1 MEAGS
6 ANALGCEDTIGNAW
20 WTRIPLT
27 HHLLKAHEALE
38 HSMKISR
45 TLMIA
50 ALLLGAALPTWAGEF
65 TVIKEE
71 IKTAR
76 QALVSM
82 VLYREKRGPE
92 QQKLVKDTADLVSE
106 HLRKVSAPAKKAAEV
121 KELKETWAAFKK
133 TREEELVPAIMRND
147 RARYEKVAGGI
158 QKERLDRMYALIDSI
173 EG

>member
-1 MEAGS
+1 MNLLRGTVVS
-6 ANALGCEDTIGNAW
+6 AFV
-20 WTRIPLT
+20 
-27 HHLLKAHEALE
+27 
-38 HSMKISR
+38 
-45 TLMIA
+45 LMA
-50 ALLLGAALPTWAGEF
+50 ASPSFAGEF
-65 TVIKEE
+65 VVLKEE

-106 HLRKVSAPAKKAAEV
+106 HLRKLSVPPKKAAEF
-121 KELKETWAAFKK
+121 KELKEAWAAFKK

-158 QKERLDRMYALIDSI
+158 QKERLERMYALIDQI